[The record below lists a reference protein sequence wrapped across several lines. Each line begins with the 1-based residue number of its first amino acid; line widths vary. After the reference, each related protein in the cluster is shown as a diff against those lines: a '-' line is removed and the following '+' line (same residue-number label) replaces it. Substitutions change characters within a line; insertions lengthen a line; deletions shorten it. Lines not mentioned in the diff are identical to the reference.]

1 MKLYLWLVNC
11 FAGLN
16 SSFDMNETS
25 TIMIRSGQVGDADH
39 LLAIARGAC
48 QQFVAEMGKEP
59 APMLTNYDQ
68 HLAEDDV
75 MVAMTED
82 NKIAGFAVLIHKPD
96 GCWLE
101 NIAVDAS
108 LKGQGI
114 GNLLLHHIEDG
125 LVQRGINTI
134 RLYTN
139 VVMRQNMAWYQRHGY
154 REYDRKQDEGYERVY
169 FMKALEHVSA

>member
-1 MKLYLWLVNC
+1 
-11 FAGLN
+11 
-16 SSFDMNETS
+16 MNKTAQ
-25 TIMIRSGQVGDADH
+25 IMIRAGQVGDADH
-39 LLAIARGAC
+39 LLAIARGAY
-48 QQFVAEMGKEP
+48 QQYVAEMGKEP

-68 HLAEDDV
+68 HLVEDDV

-82 NKIAGFAVLIHKPD
+82 NKIAGFAVLIHKPN

-114 GNLLLHHIEDG
+114 GNLLLLHIEDG

>member
-39 LLAIARGAC
+39 LLAIARGAY
-48 QQFVAEMGKEP
+48 QQYVAEMGKEP

-82 NKIAGFAVLIHKPD
+82 NKIAGFAVLIHKPE

-169 FMKALEHVSA
+169 FMKSLDYV